1 MVEAGAEEPAAG
13 ATPLERE
20 VLELRA
26 LVRALS
32 GRLAAL
38 VAVLPRDAAL
48 VLARGDAEGAGGAP
62 LRLTG
67 WRETIEVTRSDIAS
81 EMDLLWKRL
90 PPRESA

>member
-1 MVEAGAEEPAAG
+1 MVDADGGLA
-13 ATPLERE
+13 PLERE

-32 GRLAAL
+32 ESLAAAI
-38 VAVLPRDAAL
+38 AVLPRDEAIA
-48 VLARGDAEGAGGAP
+48 LARGDGAGDGVGGP
-62 LRLTG
+62 PFRLTE
-67 WRETIEVTRSDIAS
+67 WHETIEVTRADIAA